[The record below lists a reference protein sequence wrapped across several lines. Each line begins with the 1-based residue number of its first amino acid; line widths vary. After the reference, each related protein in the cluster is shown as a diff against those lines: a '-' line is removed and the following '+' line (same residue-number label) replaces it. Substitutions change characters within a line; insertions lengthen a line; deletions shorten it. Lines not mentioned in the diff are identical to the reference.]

1 MRSRIFQSNRL
12 SYNNRGRNEQA
23 LRAQNQQ
30 DRQWGNELE
39 RLNQES
45 RLNRAIVTSRM
56 NRMNRLNRTNRTRRG
71 NWPTQSIGL
80 TRENW
85 PASTRFHNQDELAQ
99 NDIDRQWLDELE
111 RIEQAYRENRIS
123 YAERA
128 RSRALANRTHAALMR
143 QRIHN
148 RTHRPGWWGGDEN
161 NPPDFYTEMDAIDRF
176 LNGDESDEMNEMDEP
191 IELIEQVVPNRSNSS
206 NRSNEQI
213 RQLNNNNSIS
223 FCDCYEMPRT
233 IYYNNTL
240 LAHIAPDTTSSISI
254 QQYQSFKIKQNKLYL
269 RIGEGLYSQVRTF
282 HNLENWFAALI
293 GKKAQVLVVPK
304 YYDTSLCV
312 LPYIYDTDLI
322 EQCHNGD
329 YIITRD
335 LYTLVSHVTQDG
347 VRDTRVDPRGFD
359 WFINELRN
367 AQEEWNNMPIEA
379 FKEKVITL
387 FTGAKSRN
395 INSWTAE
402 ESRIYQLYGE
412 LYGDILAIRSDAEP
426 QSKTVLYGWNMF
438 IDHSGLR
445 YHHLEQFQINRLFMN
460 PIIQYIHPATCT
472 IDYAIVN
479 TIRES
484 IETLNDFFDNSL
496 AQMVYNM
503 IGHELFTPLLER
515 VREAHAVLHNV
526 HNMLLQRA

>member
-1 MRSRIFQSNRL
+1 MRSRIFQSNRS
-12 SYNNRGRNEQA
+12 SYNNRSRSEQA
-23 LRAQNQQ
+23 LHAQNQQ

-56 NRMNRLNRTNRTRRG
+56 NRLNRMNRMNRTNRLNWTRRGG
-71 NWPTQSIGL
+71 NWPT
-80 TRENW
+80 R
-85 PASTRFHNQDELAQ
+85 TRFRNQDELAQ

-123 YAERA
+123 YVERA
-128 RSRALANRTHAALMR
+128 RSRALANRTHAEQMR
-143 QRIHN
+143 QRIRN

-161 NPPDFYTEMDAIDRF
+161 NLPDFYTEMGAIDRF
-176 LNGDESDEMNEMDEP
+176 LNEDESDEMDEMNRLNEMNEP
-191 IELIEQVVPNRSNSS
+191 VELIVQNRLNSS

-213 RQLNNNNSIS
+213 QQLNNNNSIS

-240 LAHIAPDTTSSISI
+240 LAHVAPDTTSSISI

-269 RIGEGLYSQVRTF
+269 HIGEGIYSQVRTF

-293 GKKAQVLVVPK
+293 GKKAQVLIVPK

-412 LYGDILAIRSDAEP
+412 LYGDILSIRSDAEP

-438 IDHSGLR
+438 LDHSGLR
-445 YHHLEQFQINRLFMN
+445 YHHLEQFQINHLFMD
-460 PIIQYIHPATCT
+460 PIIRYIHPATCT

-515 VREAHAVLHNV
+515 VMEAHAVLHNV